1 MVSKNQLII
10 SCIFNGL
17 NFIMLIYYLYDIIL
31 IHTID
36 LEHITRLSYYFN
48 SFFTTVCLI
57 CDVFL
62 YFSDKEGNSIESQ
75 SYKLMSDNGE
85 NENKDMRI
93 SIEKLN
99 DWNRNHYGVI
109 FNSFGYFVLIGFWL
123 LYFFGNSVMLVSK
136 NVRSWFNS
144 YYHHLVIQIIT
155 VIDIFA
161 SDRKRIEFSWNQFSI
176 IGGLYIIYCV
186 AIAVEKYIF
195 GRNSY
200 YFMEGKSAIYLTFC
214 AVLTS
219 FFLYLCY
226 WIHILLIELKFKLLK
241 KESIELNKKQIFAE
255 DDLYNKI

>member
-57 CDVFL
+57 CDIIL
-62 YFSDKEGNSIESQ
+62 YCTDKESNNVESQ

-109 FNSFGYFVLIGFWL
+109 FNSCGYFVLIAFGF
-123 LYFFGNSVMLVSK
+123 YTF
-136 NVRSWFNS
+136 
-144 YYHHLVIQIIT
+144 LVI
-155 VIDIFA
+155 
-161 SDRKRIEFSWNQFSI
+161 
-176 IGGLYIIYCV
+176 
-186 AIAVEKYIF
+186 
-195 GRNSY
+195 
-200 YFMEGKSAIYLTFC
+200 
-214 AVLTS
+214 VL
-219 FFLYLCY
+219 C
-226 WIHILLIELKFKLLK
+226 
-241 KESIELNKKQIFAE
+241 
-255 DDLYNKI
+255 